1 MGRLKLILTHAP
13 LRLAFL
19 RDGVEQVVLNDEAL
33 LHMEHFRAKPA
44 VFPTPKEEPSA
55 ADEGDEAA
63 AVPQL
68 VLQKKRALL
77 AAGHNET
84 HAEFLASFEEEDAGE
99 WEETWAGKPDS
110 KPRGPEALSL
120 DISFPQKEYAF
131 GLPEHASPLN
141 LRDTHGRKEGDFSD
155 PYRLMNA
162 DVFEYEHDSPMSL
175 YGSVPVLHA
184 QGANGAASVFWLNAA
199 ETWIDIERRGDGAT
213 HTHFFSES
221 GILDLFVF
229 LAPTPAQNMA
239 YFTRLVGRTVLPQYF
254 AMGYHQSRWNY
265 LTTQDVLDVSHKFSE
280 HDVSRTQPAIGVAAR
295 S

>member
-1 MGRLKLILTHAP
+1 MGRLTLILTHAP
-13 LRLAFL
+13 LRAVFL
-19 RDGVEQVVLNDEAL
+19 RDGEEQVVLNDQSL
-33 LHMEHFRAKPA
+33 LHMEHFRPRPA
-44 VFPTPKEEPSA
+44 VFPTPKAEPA
-55 ADEGDEAA
+55 ADGEEA

-77 AAGHNET
+77 EAGHTET
-84 HAEFLASFEEEDAGE
+84 HAEFWASFEQEDAGE
-99 WEETWAGKPDS
+99 WQETWSGKPDS

-120 DISFPQKEYAF
+120 DISFPNKAFAF

-155 PYRLMNA
+155 PYRLMNT

-199 ETWIDIERRGDGAT
+199 ETWIDIERVEGST
-213 HTHFFSES
+213 QTHFFSES
-221 GILDLFVF
+221 GILDLVVF

-239 YFTRLVGRTVLPQYF
+239 HFTRLVGRTVLPQYF

-265 LTTQDVLDVSHKFSE
+265 LTTQDVLDVSHAFSE
-280 HDVSRTQPAIGVAAR
+280 QDVGPTRREDNIDES
-295 S
+295 